1 MATRSYKRGNGEGS
15 LTQRPDGR
23 WMARFY
29 ITLPSGE
36 RRRQHITLKDRDE
49 VMRRMRDE
57 MAKSGVKIVAGDTKV
72 VPKGGVD
79 GLFINTAGIGEIMRE
94 GISAHRL
101 EEDDAII
108 VSNEVGNHGARTVRH
123 NA

>member
-57 MAKSGVKIVAGDTKV
+57 MAKSDKGLDNKTFLCFLNSVIFDTKT
-72 VPKGGVD
+72 
-79 GLFINTAGIGEIMRE
+79 LA
-94 GISAHRL
+94 SA
-101 EEDDAII
+101 IF
-108 VSNEVGNHGARTVRH
+108 
-123 NA
+123 